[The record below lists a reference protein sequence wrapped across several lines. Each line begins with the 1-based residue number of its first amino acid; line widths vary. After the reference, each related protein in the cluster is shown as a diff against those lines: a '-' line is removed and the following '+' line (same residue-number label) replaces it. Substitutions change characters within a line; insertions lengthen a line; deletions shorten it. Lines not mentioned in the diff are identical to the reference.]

1 MFGRRFAVLV
11 CVLALLTVTGV
22 GARAQQADEGA
33 AREIFDLLNHERTER
48 GLPALKWDDRL
59 AQAAVEHT
67 RLMVQRKQLS
77 HQFNHEPALRQ
88 RFVRY
93 SIRLDSAGE
102 NVAFD
107 SSVEGAHDGFMHSP
121 PHREN
126 ILSPKYDAGGIG
138 VIRSDD
144 RYYVTEDFAHLIP
157 DVSTNAAE
165 DQVSIRIAQVRAMQ
179 HQRPLRRVSVPEVR
193 NLACRM
199 ARDDR
204 PEPELARSLGDAR
217 YFVAY
222 TMTDPKQLPSDLI
235 DLRTA
240 PEVDRFAVGTCF
252 QSTPQY
258 PNGVYWVMVVFFQGQ
273 QHPLTRE

>member
-1 MFGRRFAVLV
+1 VIARRLAVLT
-11 CVLALLTVTGV
+11 CILFLLIIA
-22 GARAQQADEGA
+22 GARAGAQQADEQA
-33 AREIFDLLNHERTER
+33 ARQIFDLLNHQRTQR
-48 GLPALKWDDRL
+48 GLPALQWDDRL

-67 RLMVQRKQLS
+67 RLMVEHRQLS

-88 RFVRY
+88 RYARY
-93 SIRLDSAGE
+93 DLRLDSAGE
-102 NVAFD
+102 NVGLD
-107 SSVEGAHDGFMHSP
+107 SSVQGAHEGFMNSP

-138 VIRSDD
+138 VIHSDD

-157 DVSTNAAE
+157 NVSANAAE
-165 DQVSIRIAQVRAMQ
+165 DQISARIVQVRAAQ
-179 HQRPLRRVSVPEVR
+179 RQRPLRRITLPEVR

-204 PEPELARSLGDAR
+204 PEPELARSLGGAR

-222 TMTDPKQLPSDLI
+222 TMTDPTQLPSDLTN
-235 DLRTA
+235 LHTA
-240 PEVDRFAVGTCF
+240 ADVDRFAVGTCF